1 MALDKNNT
9 NIYYLLGRYV
19 AVVERSNNEE
29 LSATQMHNI
38 QDCTDNLV
46 RYDRNRTNYTEE
58 RMEIMSKVPADGW
71 PRRVFEN
78 EDGGR
83 FWIGYYHQKA
93 VFPMQTNIV
102 RHTPEQV
109 NAVTNNEIEEL
120 KK

>member
-29 LSATQMHNI
+29 FNASQMHNI
-38 QDCTDNLV
+38 QDCTDNII
-46 RYDRNRTNYTEE
+46 RYDRNIKNYAEE
-58 RMEIMSKVPADGW
+58 RIDIMSKAPAEGW
-71 PRRVFEN
+71 PKRVFED

-93 VFPMQTNIV
+93 VFPMQTEIV
-102 RHTPEQV
+102 KHIPELV
-109 NAVTNNEIEEL
+109 NAVPNNEIEDL
-120 KK
+120 KR